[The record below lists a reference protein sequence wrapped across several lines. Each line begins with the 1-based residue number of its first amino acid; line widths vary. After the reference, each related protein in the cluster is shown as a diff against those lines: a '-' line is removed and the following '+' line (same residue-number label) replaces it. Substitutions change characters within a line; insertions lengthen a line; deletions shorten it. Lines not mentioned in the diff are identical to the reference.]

1 MKAKFI
7 KQGDTSLL
15 TLFFA
20 GWGMDANPFADYVG
34 GRGDLLVLYDY
45 TDLDFDVSLLSGY
58 DACRVTAWSMGVWAA
73 ACTMPSIGVEF
84 TESIAVAGTTTPV
97 SDGFGI
103 STAVF
108 KATLDN
114 MSAKSVESF
123 RRRMCGGASAAA
135 KFAEHLPARDVG
147 SLHDELR
154 AIGEAATHT
163 HAAMTWS
170 KAIVTGRDAICAPA
184 AQEAAHRRDGTAEIV
199 TVEAPHYDDTLLRH
213 VIETV

>member
-45 TDLDFDVSLLSGY
+45 TDLEFDTSLLSGY
-58 DACRVTAWSMGVWAA
+58 DACRITAWSMGVWAA
-73 ACTMPSIGVEF
+73 ACTMPSIGVEVK
-84 TESIAVAGTTTPV
+84 ESIAVGGTSTPV

-103 STAVF
+103 SPAVF
-108 KATLDN
+108 KGTLDN
-114 MSAKSVESF
+114 MSDKSVEAF

-135 KFAEHLPARDVG
+135 KFAGHLPARDVA

-154 AIGEAATHT
+154 AIGEACTRT
-163 HAAMTWS
+163 HAVVPWS
-170 KAIVTGRDAICAPA
+170 KAIVTGRDAIFAPA
-184 AQEAAHRRDGTAEIV
+184 AQEAAHRRDGAAEII
-199 TVEAPHYDDTLLRH
+199 TIEAPHYDDTLLHH
-213 VIETV
+213 VIEIG